1 MYQIKMNN
9 PVVLIVFAILW
20 LMEIYNCN
28 DNYYQRTFR
37 GMFLAFPWKNS
48 MECDLFVKLGLF

>member
-37 GMFLAFPWKNS
+37 GMFW
-48 MECDLFVKLGLF
+48 LFHGRIQWNVTYS